1 MKITIFR
8 DSDLKKAGGF
18 KKKNKVK
25 EMNKDEFKTY
35 IKTNNFNLTKG
46 YIDLIGFISNGEK
59 FRCYYKNMVVGVTN
73 LIEEAEQWKKKMK
86 EKVGLWN

>member
-46 YIDLIGFISNGEK
+46 YMG
-59 FRCYYKNMVVGVTN
+59 
-73 LIEEAEQWKKKMK
+73 
-86 EKVGLWN
+86 